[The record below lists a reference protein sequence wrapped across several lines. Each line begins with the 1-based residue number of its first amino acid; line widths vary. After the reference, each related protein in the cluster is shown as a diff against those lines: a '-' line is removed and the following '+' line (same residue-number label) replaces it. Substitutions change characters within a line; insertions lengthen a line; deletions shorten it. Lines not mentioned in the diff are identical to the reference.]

1 MVTAGEYAIDIV
13 TTFSGVGNV
22 LKFRHLN
29 KLRLLG
35 EVSQTITYVKLAV
48 GVSEITTGS
57 LNLALKLSDLKD
69 TPFGKEL
76 SNYLFIIELLSLG
89 GEIAAALKGALAKS
103 ADDLLKHEDALRK
116 SAKNA
121 DEVKQVDELIEHLEE
136 TAEIEQRLVND
147 WDGGKF
153 LSERTLRKRIRNL
166 LQEYKN
172 FKLEVLFVEELKD
185 IKRITDWNARNVLG
199 SFSMGPPPKL
209 YFRKQVTA
217 LTWQHELWHLEDLKK
232 MGNKKFY
239 ATPNWKKEELVWVR
253 IWNTRN
259 KWTEE
264 ELVDSYKYYKESCN
278 DEMIK
283 SIPVKEMED
292 LLEKPYYKYS
302 RYNK

>member
-1 MVTAGEYAIDIV
+1 MLKANQEKQFWSNVVTAGEYAIDIV

-121 DEVKQVDELIEHLEE
+121 DEVKQVDELIEHLREV
-136 TAEIEQRLVND
+136 AEIDYLAR
-147 WDGGKF
+147 WDDLSASRKGYLGGQ
-153 LSERTLRKRIRNL
+153 TLRRKEIKFWIDEVKKISKGKSNL
-166 LQEYKN
+166 IVLPKGHQKLKGNVAGFSSFDGNIYVQQEVTEYEIFHE
-172 FKLEVLFVEELKD
+172 FK
-185 IKRITDWNARNVLG
+185 
-199 SFSMGPPPKL
+199 
-209 YFRKQVTA
+209 
-217 LTWQHELWHLEDLKK
+217 HLEEFIKIGKEKYLFGHKDLGYSLEQNLIRTYKREKYVFDEVMKININLIKYNYK
-232 MGNKKFY
+232 MQKIILILILKN
-239 ATPNWKKEELVWVR
+239 V
-253 IWNTRN
+253 
-259 KWTEE
+259 
-264 ELVDSYKYYKESCN
+264 
-278 DEMIK
+278 
-283 SIPVKEMED
+283 
-292 LLEKPYYKYS
+292 
-302 RYNK
+302 